1 MTTKN
6 NNYLIQSNY
15 FTQSVLRG
23 VTEMQKDIIYYLQS
37 LINFR
42 DENPSD
48 FIVFNYEK
56 FLQYKRVSKNSFY
69 SVSELLEICVGLRSI
84 NGVFYNK
91 QTKSTVF
98 FNIIDNVEIN
108 DENGNEFIITLA
120 KWGKIF
126 FFEKNAI
133 AYANKS
139 KVEYTQIESSII
151 DLKGEKRKKFFEILS
166 QFKSSGL
173 LKISLEELK
182 IQLGFIVYV
191 NEEDKSERSQ
201 QLQLK
206 FLFEPAEIV
215 DGYEKVEYLKVW
227 SEFKRVFLDP
237 AITDFN
243 NNKKLDISGIS
254 YKTIKVGRKVTNLHF
269 SFPKRLDIN
278 NLSEPHK
285 TALNHFLTF
294 GLNESQI
301 LFLLQRIGHEHMYE
315 RFNKAVTFNNHYD
328 NKESKFFRQK
338 IWFENKT
345 GNEIKNLGGFLYE
358 KVYSDI
364 LAT

>member
-48 FIVFNYEK
+48 FIIFNYEK
-56 FLQYKRVSKNSFY
+56 FLQYKKVQKNSFY

-98 FNIIDNVEIN
+98 FNIIDNVEVN

-139 KVEYTQIESSII
+139 KVGYTQIESSII
-151 DLKGEKRKKFFEILS
+151 DLKGEKRKKFFELLS
-166 QFKSSGL
+166 QFKSSGF
-173 LKISLEELK
+173 LKVSLEEFK

-191 NEEDKSERSQ
+191 NEDDKSERSQ

-206 FLFEPAEIV
+206 FLFEPAEISE
-215 DGYEKVEYLKVW
+215 GYEKVEYLKVW

-237 AITDFN
+237 AINDFN
-243 NNKKLDISGIS
+243 NNKKLDISHIS
-254 YKTIKVGRKVTNLHF
+254 YKTIKVGRKITHLHF
-269 SFPKRLDIN
+269 TFQKRLDVN
-278 NLSEPHK
+278 NLSQLHR
-285 TALNHFLTF
+285 TALNDFLIF

-301 LFLLQRIGHEHMYE
+301 LFLLQRIGHENMYN
-315 RFNKAVTFNNHYD
+315 RFNKAVTFNNHYE
-328 NKESKFFRQK
+328 NKESKFYRQK
-338 IWFENKT
+338 IWFENET
-345 GNEIKNLGGFLYE
+345 GSEIKNLGGFLYE
-358 KVYSDI
+358 KVFADI